1 MVKSM
6 VSKTE
11 RSYHVPSF
19 GNLPWPENRY
29 CYMQILLK
37 CMGDAFVLVMDFA
50 GFLKTLPNLS
60 S

>member
-1 MVKSM
+1 M